1 MAKNV
6 FGEQLIPCSLSPLT
20 GFYRSGCCETGEED
34 TGRHTVCVVV
44 TQEFLIFS
52 RLMGNDLS
60 SPRPEFGFAGLR
72 PGDQWC
78 LCASRWMEAYEAGC
92 APLVHLEATD
102 EASLE
107 DIPLNLLIKHAK
119 RIER

>member
-6 FGEQLIPCSLSPLT
+6 FGEELIPCSLSPLT
-20 GFYRSGCCETGEED
+20 GFYRTGCCETGEED
-34 TGRHTVCVVV
+34 TGRHTVCVIM
-44 TQEFLIFS
+44 TADFLIFS

-60 SPRPEFGFAGLR
+60 TPRPEYGFTGLR

-78 LCASRWMEAYEAGC
+78 LCASRWMEAYGAGC
-92 APLVHLEATD
+92 ASLVHLEATD

-107 DIPLNLLIKHAK
+107 DIPLDLLISHAK
-119 RIER
+119 RAEG

>member
-20 GFYRSGCCETGEED
+20 GYYRSGCCETGEED